1 MATIVTR
8 AGKGSPL
15 TNAEVDANFTN
26 INTELGTKANSSA
39 LASYLPLTGGIV
51 GGQLEASD
59 LLVKYNSATSW
70 TTRLAAPWDQPA
82 EVLNMNE
89 SGFSALTFHVANKY
103 ANLFGYDESNVLK
116 TNNDTIWHSGNL
128 TPSNYLLRSGGTM
141 TGDIYMGSNW
151 IHMSYSGGDSLRMN
165 SYGAGFDFFNQS
177 QGTWADIR
185 ARNAAFEIVYDRID
199 TSYYLDPNSTSR
211 LNAASANVYTRPAA
225 GTGYL
230 SGAYGEGAESNSTTG
245 PIYCISTGYGPTST
259 TLSNMYGIGYA
270 DGATSGVW
278 ASGGWGMYVAA
289 DGDARVFLDGSAGI
303 VNATGSARAPIFYD
317 SNNTAY
323 YVDPDTNSI
332 MSAIYARGQVRATG
346 WWDAYGASAT
356 GLGIEI
362 GQSGGRGFILSYN
375 RNATT
380 YGPMSFEANDFAFT
394 GVSGGYAQINTS
406 FRAPIFYDS
415 GNTAYYLDPLS
426 TSVLNNVRA
435 STIEFTN
442 GFTAINLTNST
453 YNMLNDPTGRVAI
466 YLGGGADANSYYDNT
481 THNFRNRDAGLYSY
495 ITSGGIWAAAFTD
508 FNNTAYYVDPAG
520 SSNING
526 LTAGIITARS
536 SNDAQLYLNG
546 DGTSWA
552 GISFTDVSNSDY
564 LFYYGST
571 STFSIGGG
579 GAAAANKKLHI
590 NGGVTIGSSLG
601 SSGVAANGLYVQT
614 EVSAP
619 IFYDSD
625 NGAYYV
631 DPSSNSVLNKLFL
644 RNSSGVQAKA
654 AETSSFGY
662 SSGYRAVVLGN
673 EYLTT
678 ISLGYDPINNA
689 SGVFNG
695 GGEGREV
702 LFRNGVN
709 FITPNSAN
717 DSYLSPLTLADG
729 YSASS
734 GSFRAPVFYDS
745 NNTNFYVDPQGG
757 SFLGG
762 QVAFSGG
769 SYVATNGDFYARR
782 DSATT
787 GVYYF
792 ADGGSKYLYWS
803 GGSYIFGSAGGVYT
817 SVGMYSPI
825 YYDNDN
831 TSYYIDAASTSV
843 LNTLMV
849 ATGVGAYD
857 SNNDPYGKISVTRN
871 TDANYSYYGLTRAG
885 QLGMGMGIDTSNN
898 FWIGTTSA
906 GYNGT
911 RNASWFSI
919 NNSGQVAALGDFRA
933 PLFYDSNN
941 TNYYLD
947 PNSGSRLNGVT
958 VDNLYSY
965 GAIVAASS
973 LTVGDGATASY
984 IYMADSDEGTRT
996 IHCNSNRIGFLS
1008 QAGGWGSWCDDD
1020 GAWRTDHAMWAPIF
1034 YDSNNSGYYV
1044 DANNNTNL
1052 YSLTLSGG
1060 TYFQPNSW
1068 IQFNGQYGLYWPN
1081 NNGAHIEANVSSSYG
1096 QLGLRGSRNNY
1107 SGIYDQ
1113 FSGVNGMMYDGA
1125 GNGGVYREAN
1135 GRWYFYHNVANNCTG
1150 FGSSTTASG
1159 YDIYAATGIYSG
1171 GRVDGTIFYDSN
1183 NTAYYT
1189 DPNGTSRINLIN
1201 ADTLRSYS
1209 NIYTDA
1215 NYGFGLVG
1223 VYSASRY
1230 QGVFAMG
1237 DSYKLAADGTTT
1249 GSLYGIAWS
1258 HPNAGGVASNL
1269 NTHGALIMENGTFLA
1284 ALSGSIRCRD
1294 DMRAPLFYDRD
1305 NSAYYTDPAGTS
1317 VLATV
1322 NFGSNPTA
1330 ANGGG
1335 RIVPSV
1341 GSPYSIRQEF
1351 GSDNSGWRYGIAKNV
1366 GGTVTVLFYVQD
1378 SGDCVATGNLT
1389 AYSDIRV
1396 KDNVETV
1403 DNALHKLAAIRG
1415 VTYTRTDLDDKERR
1429 YAGVIAQEL
1438 EQVLPEA
1445 VGGDEHTKTVDYNAT
1460 IALLIQAVKELKAKV
1475 ETLEAQSCH

>member
-1 MATIVTR
+1 
-8 AGKGSPL
+8 
-15 TNAEVDANFTN
+15 
-26 INTELGTKANSSA
+26 
-39 LASYLPLTGGIV
+39 
-51 GGQLEASD
+51 
-59 LLVKYNSATSW
+59 
-70 TTRLAAPWDQPA
+70 
-82 EVLNMNE
+82 
-89 SGFSALTFHVANKY
+89 
-103 ANLFGYDESNVLK
+103 
-116 TNNDTIWHSGNL
+116 
-128 TPSNYLLRSGGTM
+128 
-141 TGDIYMGSNW
+141 
-151 IHMSYSGGDSLRMN
+151 
-165 SYGAGFDFFNQS
+165 
-177 QGTWADIR
+177 
-185 ARNAAFEIVYDRID
+185 
-199 TSYYLDPNSTSR
+199 
-211 LNAASANVYTRPAA
+211 
-225 GTGYL
+225 
-230 SGAYGEGAESNSTTG
+230 
-245 PIYCISTGYGPTST
+245 
-259 TLSNMYGIGYA
+259 
-270 DGATSGVW
+270 
-278 ASGGWGMYVAA
+278 
-289 DGDARVFLDGSAGI
+289 
-303 VNATGSARAPIFYD
+303 
-317 SNNTAY
+317 
-323 YVDPDTNSI
+323 
-332 MSAIYARGQVRATG
+332 
-346 WWDAYGASAT
+346 
-356 GLGIEI
+356 
-362 GQSGGRGFILSYN
+362 
-375 RNATT
+375 
-380 YGPMSFEANDFAFT
+380 
-394 GVSGGYAQINTS
+394 
-406 FRAPIFYDS
+406 
-415 GNTAYYLDPLS
+415 
-426 TSVLNNVRA
+426 
-435 STIEFTN
+435 
-442 GFTAINLTNST
+442 
-453 YNMLNDPTGRVAI
+453 
-466 YLGGGADANSYYDNT
+466 
-481 THNFRNRDAGLYSY
+481 
-495 ITSGGIWAAAFTD
+495 
-508 FNNTAYYVDPAG
+508 
-520 SSNING
+520 
-526 LTAGIITARS
+526 
-536 SNDAQLYLNG
+536 
-546 DGTSWA
+546 
-552 GISFTDVSNSDY
+552 
-564 LFYYGST
+564 
-571 STFSIGGG
+571 
-579 GAAAANKKLHI
+579 
-590 NGGVTIGSSLG
+590 
-601 SSGVAANGLYVQT
+601 
-614 EVSAP
+614 
-619 IFYDSD
+619 
-625 NGAYYV
+625 
-631 DPSSNSVLNKLFL
+631 
-644 RNSSGVQAKA
+644 
-654 AETSSFGY
+654 
-662 SSGYRAVVLGN
+662 
-673 EYLTT
+673 
-678 ISLGYDPINNA
+678 
-689 SGVFNG
+689 
-695 GGEGREV
+695 
-702 LFRNGVN
+702 
-709 FITPNSAN
+709 
-717 DSYLSPLTLADG
+717 
-729 YSASS
+729 
-734 GSFRAPVFYDS
+734 
-745 NNTNFYVDPQGG
+745 
-757 SFLGG
+757 
-762 QVAFSGG
+762 
-769 SYVATNGDFYARR
+769 
-782 DSATT
+782 
-787 GVYYF
+787 
-792 ADGGSKYLYWS
+792 
-803 GGSYIFGSAGGVYT
+803 
-817 SVGMYSPI
+817 
-825 YYDNDN
+825 
-831 TSYYIDAASTSV
+831 
-843 LNTLMV
+843 
-849 ATGVGAYD
+849 
-857 SNNDPYGKISVTRN
+857 
-871 TDANYSYYGLTRAG
+871 
-885 QLGMGMGIDTSNN
+885 MGMGSDTSNN